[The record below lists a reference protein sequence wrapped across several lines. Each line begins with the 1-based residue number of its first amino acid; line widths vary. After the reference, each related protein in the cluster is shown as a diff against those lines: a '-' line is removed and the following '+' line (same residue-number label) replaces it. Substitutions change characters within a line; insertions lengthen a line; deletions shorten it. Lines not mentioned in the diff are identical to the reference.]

1 MVQLKNICLRAFFS
15 LLFPFLT
22 SKQVCLLQLYLQHE
36 DEPFNSL
43 RCSLAIST
51 SSFTPNNILSLWNF
65 LSFPLSCSLLLS
77 LGVQCYKTLFGCC
90 RSRKELEMP
99 LQLNSK
105 LQIVSRPKNKA
116 IKIVYIFVYRLV
128 QRIEDLNGIGPLQQ
142 LQSQYYLPS
151 SLFVFD
157 SPYLLTLKCVS
168 GWILF
173 LFLTRKMCPQR
184 NTFLDFFLP
193 NLCHNSRVKA

>member
-65 LSFPLSCSLLLS
+65 LSFPLSLALSFYLSGFNATKLFLDVVAVERSLKCLCSLIASCKLS
-77 LGVQCYKTLFGCC
+77 HDPKIRQ
-90 RSRKELEMP
+90 
-99 LQLNSK
+99 SK
-105 LQIVSRPKNKA
+105 LFTFS
-116 IKIVYIFVYRLV
+116 YT
-128 QRIEDLNGIGPLQQ
+128 
-142 LQSQYYLPS
+142 
-151 SLFVFD
+151 D
-157 SPYLLTLKCVS
+157 SCSALK
-168 GWILF
+168 
-173 LFLTRKMCPQR
+173 T
-184 NTFLDFFLP
+184 
-193 NLCHNSRVKA
+193 